1 MHNKQK
7 LIKAGFFA
15 FSSILV
21 LVVATVAWFMS
32 ANPADTDG
40 INSSIVHGKYKAVL
54 FESPDANKDG
64 IQDKDIDGNV
74 IWNEVTDPGV
84 AITNM
89 VPGEIHFYK
98 IEVTTYA
105 ASITLDL
112 KLNNIQT
119 TIPAGSAATKA
130 DVLGRLHVYFE
141 TKDSSGNPIAGTST
155 IDSSMLAFFGS
166 NPDLTDKTVYHMDL
180 TLYTNQTF
188 TIYYNVSIDAN
199 HSTADNIIQGA
210 GVNIGTINFTET
222 DN

>member
-32 ANPADTDG
+32 ANPADADG
-40 INSSIVHGKYKAVL
+40 INSSISTGKYKAV
-54 FESPDANKDG
+54 FYESPDTDKNG
-64 IQDKDIDGNV
+64 ILDPSPV
-74 IWNEVTDPGV
+74 WNEVTDPGV
-84 AITNM
+84 TIANM
-89 VPGEIHFYK
+89 VPGEKHFYK
-98 IEVTTYA
+98 IEVTTFD

-112 KLNNIQT
+112 KFSSIQT
-119 TIPAGSAATKA
+119 IIPAGSSATKS

-141 TKDSSGNPIAGTST
+141 TKDSYGSPLFGTST

-180 TLYTNQTF
+180 TAYKNQTF
-188 TIYYNVSIDAN
+188 TIYYNLGIDGSSDA
-199 HSTADNIIQGA
+199 ADNIIQGA
-210 GVNIGTINFTET
+210 SFSIGTINFTLT